1 MRDLSAWRGI
11 NFGGA
16 LDGGRD
22 WILDHH
28 LDVVVEAGFNLVR
41 LPVRWSPR
49 RPEFAR
55 VDEVVRGAL
64 SRGLDVVVTVHHYDE
79 LSADVAL
86 HRADFLALW
95 GSLAEHFAPF
105 SPKLHLALLNEP
117 HEPMTSSQWN
127 ELLAEALAVV
137 RSSNPDRLVLVGPM
151 LWNTFEALPTLSVPD
166 DENVAVTVH
175 YYSPF
180 QFTHQGAPWL
190 PAELVT
196 PARSWGSEDDYATV
210 RADFARAA
218 SWGRPLFL
226 GEFGVL
232 NTVDLPTRARWL
244 THVRSLAE
252 EYGMG
257 WASWDFGTDF
267 GAYDLTA
274 DRWRPELLTA
284 LLPQ

>member
-1 MRDLSAWRGI
+1 MRNLSAWRGI

-28 LDVVVEAGFNLVR
+28 LDVVVEAGFTLVR

-55 VDEVVRGAL
+55 VDEVVMGAL
-64 SRGLDVVVTVHHYDE
+64 RRGLDVIVTVHHYDE
-79 LSADVAL
+79 LSADLAH
-86 HRADFLALW
+86 HRSDFLALW
-95 GSLAEHFAPF
+95 GVLADHFAGFGPR
-105 SPKLHLALLNEP
+105 LALELLNEP
-117 HEPMTSSQWN
+117 HDPMTASQWN
-127 ELLAEALAVV
+127 SLLAEALAVV

-151 LWNTFEALPTLSVPD
+151 LWNTFEALPLLEVPD
-166 DENVAVTVH
+166 DDNLAVSVH

-180 QFTHQGAPWL
+180 QFTHQGATWL

-196 PARSWGSEDDYATV
+196 PARSWGSDDDYAEV
-210 RADFARAA
+210 SADFARAA
-218 SWGRPLFL
+218 AFGRPLFL

-232 NTVDLPTRARWL
+232 DTVDLATRARWIA
-244 THVRSLAE
+244 HVRALADSH
-252 EYGMG
+252 GMG

-267 GAYDLTA
+267 GAYDLVT
-274 DRWRPELLTA
+274 DRWRPELLSA
-284 LLPQ
+284 LLPG